1 ALLQVSNASVI
12 LVDEVRTAVQVSTA
26 VLQNISSAMSSAV
39 MDLSSIMKGVNAVIP
54 GAIANT
60 SKSLQTSIDMNS
72 PAVHFALI
80 ALGIFLIASTIFCL
94 CGAVYKGAKAAR
106 FIYDWC
112 KKGQTPAT
120 RSRTP
125 PNQGDSARAG
135 LLDGKGNAN
144 SLSINVT
151 RWISNRPRPSGDNQP
166 KFELTSFS
174 RLF

>member
-1 ALLQVSNASVI
+1 MTHWEMIADFDPDSALLQVSNASVI

-60 SKSLQTSIDMNS
+60 SQSLQTSIDTNS

-80 ALGIFLIASTIFCL
+80 ALGIFLLASAIFCS

-112 KKGQTPAT
+112 KQGQPPAT
-120 RSRTP
+120 RSRRPRGANGSDETR
-125 PNQGDSARAG
+125 S
-135 LLDGKGNAN
+135 LKGNEE
-144 SLSINVT
+144 V
-151 RWISNRPRPSGDNQP
+151 
-166 KFELTSFS
+166 
-174 RLF
+174 